1 MAQVITDSNF
11 DSLVRQSGIAMI
23 DFWATWC
30 GPCVAIG
37 PTINALAS
45 EYEGRVLVGKMNV
58 DENSTIPTEF
68 GIRSIPAILFFKDGK
83 VVDKQIGAVPK
94 SVLENKLKSLLN

>member
-1 MAQVITDSNF
+1 MAWKKAS
-11 DSLVRQSGIAMI
+11 